1 MEISEATLAVY
12 LESLQKLTAEQART
26 VTARTIE
33 DWGEASKMPPLPFIL
48 ARTAPLNDQRM
59 IANTRRILDRPEKPD
74 GWEPVTPEEIESWR
88 AQVATVAE
96 SKSVGAVTP
105 GMVEAERIRIP
116 YEPSE
121 DTEFE
126 AMRKRQL
133 ERRRRPA

>member
-1 MEISEATLAVY
+1 
-12 LESLQKLTAEQART
+12 
-26 VTARTIE
+26 
-33 DWGEASKMPPLPFIL
+33 MPPLPFIL

-105 GMVEAERIRIP
+105 GMVEAERSRIP